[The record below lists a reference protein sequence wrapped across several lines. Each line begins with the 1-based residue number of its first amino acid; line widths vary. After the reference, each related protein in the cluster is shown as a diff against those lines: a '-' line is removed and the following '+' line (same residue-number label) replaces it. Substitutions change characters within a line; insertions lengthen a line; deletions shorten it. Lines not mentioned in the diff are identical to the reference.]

1 MMQKWILGLILT
13 LGFGLS
19 AMALTVEV
27 LTFEQLAARMASPK
41 QEVVVYNFWAT
52 WCKPCVEEMPAFEKL
67 AADYKAKGLAVVFVS
82 MDFKS
87 KHAKVVEFAAQKELK
102 NEVVLLNAPDY
113 NAWIDKLSP
122 EWSGAIPATLVVKKT
137 GNVRKFHE
145 GSFTYEELVSFIKPL
160 IK

>member
-1 MMQKWILGLILT
+1 MMQKWILALALVLGL
-13 LGFGLS
+13 GLNVS
-19 AMALTVEV
+19 AQTVEI
-27 LTFEQLAARMASPK
+27 LTFEQLQTRIANQQ

-87 KHAKVVEFAAQKELK
+87 KHAKVVDFVAQKQLQ

-113 NAWIDKLSP
+113 NAWIDKISP
-122 EWSGAIPATLVVKKT
+122 QWSGAIPATMVVKKT
-137 GNVRKFHE
+137 GNVLKFHE
-145 GSFTYEELVSFIKPL
+145 GSFTYDELLNFVKPL
-160 IK
+160 LK